1 MKPMWSAPAATIG
14 LATFTGGT
22 SSRQVS
28 GLPKSLVSRAIEE
41 MADTVG
47 DAIAMVEDALPVG
60 FPPYI
65 HEAVKAALSER
76 AHGLK
81 TAVC

>member
-1 MKPMWSAPAATIG
+1 MKPMWSAPAATIR

-22 SSRQVS
+22 GEAA

-65 HEAVKAALSER
+65 HKAVKAALSER